1 MRTGSKKI
9 YHLEAWVIKV
19 MSLYKV
25 SSSIRKKLPDPEGC
39 FHSTFSTTSTCP
51 TSIDNQNPRS
61 LLWSMLC
68 ANGFVL
74 LSACR
79 RYSEGSTF

>member
-25 SSSIRKKLPDPEGC
+25 RPRTKRRDLFLIISPSSI
-39 FHSTFSTTSTCP
+39 SSTTSTCR
-51 TSIDNQNPRS
+51 TLTDKCYPRPVLIPVLS
-61 LLWSMLC
+61 VDGSGVLYVPHQLL
-68 ANGFVL
+68 
-74 LSACR
+74 
-79 RYSEGSTF
+79 